1 MSALETV
8 VAVEKSIDD
17 VQTALSA
24 VQVGLGTVELV
35 AETAEDVG
43 RSIRPIVKLLA
54 LFVVAGAA
62 CAIISRRR
70 ADAGDV

>member
-1 MSALETV
+1 MNALETV
-8 VAVEKSIDD
+8 VAVEKNIDD

-35 AETAEDVG
+35 AETAEDL
-43 RSIRPIVKLLA
+43 RRRIRPVVKLLA
-54 LFVVAGAA
+54 LLVVAGAA
-62 CAIISRRR
+62 WAIISRRR